1 MKTYLGPLMGL
12 PFTLVLTLTTTLAW
26 MGLFQTTTIA
36 AGEDGSGWLPETV
49 FAPVIDGDRKLG
61 FVLRADTWDG
71 NLPVGETKPI
81 RHQLIKGND
90 YRFYVSTSVP
100 GAAVS
105 IHIYDQDGN
114 LVEGRSWQKE
124 EHATSF
130 AGADFRPKATGSY
143 YLILKV
149 DKSPEART
157 AWAMAYAFK

>member
-1 MKTYLGPLMGL
+1 MKDDLASRKGRSAA
-12 PFTLVLTLTTTLAW
+12 LVL
-26 MGLFQTTTIA
+26 GA
-36 AGEDGSGWLPETV
+36 AALLGWAGWPRAVASTGEEGSGWLPETV
-49 FAPVIDGDRKLG
+49 FAPVLGNDRKLG

-71 NLPVGETKPI
+71 DLPVGETKPI
-81 RHQLIKGND
+81 RQQLAKGND
-90 YRFYVSTSVP
+90 YRFYVSTRVP

-105 IHIYDQDGN
+105 VHIYDQDGN

-124 EHATSF
+124 EHATAF

-149 DKSPEART
+149 EKSPEVRT